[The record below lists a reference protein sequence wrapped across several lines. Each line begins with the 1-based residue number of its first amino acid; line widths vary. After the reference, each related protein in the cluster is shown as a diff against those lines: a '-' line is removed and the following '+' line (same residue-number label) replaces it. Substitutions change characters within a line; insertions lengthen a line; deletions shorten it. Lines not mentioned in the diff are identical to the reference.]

1 MERRSILISFFSQ
14 KRGVFPGIFLDNLKH
29 TNIVVTAELIPAALH
44 LETHLVELQV
54 VRHLDQ
60 L

>member
-1 MERRSILISFFSQ
+1 MLISLFSQ
-14 KRGVFPGIFLDNLKH
+14 KRGVFSGIFLDNLKQ

-44 LETHLVELQV
+44 HETHLVEMQV

-60 L
+60 P